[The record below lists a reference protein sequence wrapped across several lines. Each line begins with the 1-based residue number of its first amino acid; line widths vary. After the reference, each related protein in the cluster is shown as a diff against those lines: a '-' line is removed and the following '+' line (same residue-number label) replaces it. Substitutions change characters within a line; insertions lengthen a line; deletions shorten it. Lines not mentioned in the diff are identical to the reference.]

1 MSTCLDTLVK
11 AVWPLS
17 QRPPENVCKYY
28 MQVHHNFEYD
38 DNNKKMNDKRIKAI
52 TVSSS
57 DKLQY
62 KKQVFN
68 KQTKRIWAWTIY
80 KRINPIYMIQKQKIV
95 CSGCYLWRWQTYP
108 GRQGCF
114 RLWIDRSSGVW
125 WPGFAYLKGLMFTSA
140 HAIKLL
146 YFPQPLHFLL
156 QCRVHPLFF
165 GPRLRNLGLNDHWS
179 ASLGKCVVLL
189 FSHLFTCALA

>member
-114 RLWIDRSSGVW
+114 RLWIDCSSGVW
-125 WPGFAYLKGLMFTSA
+125 WPGFAYLKGLMFISA
-140 HAIKLL
+140 HAIKPRSKRPLVCKFGKVCSFAIFAFVYMCTGVKNMEQLL
-146 YFPQPLHFLL
+146 
-156 QCRVHPLFF
+156 V
-165 GPRLRNLGLNDHWS
+165 
-179 ASLGKCVVLL
+179 
-189 FSHLFTCALA
+189 